1 MILQGLTDE
10 EEFVM
15 RDALLTI
22 KSLAEI
28 NFFSRRFL
36 LDLLEE
42 TIPFLIHPNLWLR
55 NACAGVIT
63 SIKNNLS
70 QVDVHC
76 HVIPKLKDYLKASS
90 NSLWAVNEVSILSK
104 VKRPLERQV
113 YESCA
118 RAKISLLIAAVDF
131 LQSNS
136 REGAKPELNEV
147 DNVSA

>member
-1 MILQGLTDE
+1 
-10 EEFVM
+10 M
-15 RDALLTI
+15 RDALLTM

-42 TIPFLIHPNLWLR
+42 TLPFLIHPNLWLR
-55 NACAGVIT
+55 NASAGVIT

-76 HVIPKLKDYLKASS
+76 LVIPKIKGYLKSSS

-118 RAKISLLIAAVDF
+118 RAKFSLLIATIDF
-131 LQSNS
+131 LQSS
-136 REGAKPELNEV
+136 PREGALPESNEV
-147 DNVSA
+147 DNVSRHWLVA